1 MSEHFSTLLREHV
14 ERAEPP
20 FLLQPEPVIVRG
32 RRRLRQRRVA
42 VAAAVV
48 VVGAAAALPAALAH
62 DGDPTGSMD
71 PATASALKNY
81 DAQKMP
87 AKLLDAARSA
97 TADSGADLRQGTFT
111 AADDQGV
118 ALPAKYY
125 DKASSMSAVLG
136 DRTGHSF
143 TLLLMH
149 SASEAEGDARKN
161 CANDLAEGYA
171 FSCEVSTVNGDVVTT
186 RVMALRP
193 EKTVPGWG
201 AVTREELRTG
211 RPAPH
216 DPRQDPID
224 PDEVWFERQVES
236 VHSDT
241 FLTSAYE
248 RVKAPDLATAEKRF
262 TVSVPTMQDL
272 VTDPTLVIPKPP
284 IGANKCPWMLHP
296 ENIRCDVPDPRTSSD

>member
-20 FLLQPEPVIVRG
+20 FLMQPEPVMARG
-32 RRRLRQRRVA
+32 RRRLRQRRVG

-48 VVGAAAALPAALAH
+48 LVGTAAALPAALSR
-62 DGDPTGSMD
+62 GDDDGSMD
-71 PATASALKNY
+71 PATAYALEHY

-97 TADSGADLRQGTFT
+97 TVGTDLHKGTFT
-111 AADDQGV
+111 ASDDQGV
-118 ALPAKYY
+118 SLPSQYW
-125 DKASSMSAVLG
+125 DKASSMSATLG
-136 DRTGHSF
+136 ATAHSF

-149 SASEAEGDARKN
+149 SASEAEGSAKKN

-186 RVMALRP
+186 RVMAMRP
-193 EKTVPGWG
+193 MKDMPEWG
-201 AVTREELRTG
+201 AVTRDELRTG
-211 RPAPH
+211 RPAAG
-216 DPRQDPID
+216 DPSQDPID

-241 FLTSAYE
+241 FLTSTYE
-248 RVKAPDLATAEKRF
+248 KVKAPDLDTAEKRF
-262 TVSVPTMQDL
+262 KVAVPAMQDL

-284 IGANKCPWMLHP
+284 IGPNKCAWMLHP
-296 ENIRCDVPDPRTSSD
+296 ENITCRVKAPS